1 MKHLKMIEIP
11 NDNQNSSYININ
23 QIVYFDDE
31 QLLLDDGTTFKTGEQ
46 VFKKLVKATKVV
58 AKINVSLEDLD

>member
-31 QLLLDDGTTFKTGEQ
+31 QLLLDDGTTFDIDEE

-58 AKINVSLEDLD
+58 AKVSISV

>member
-31 QLLLDDGTTFKTGEQ
+31 QLLLDDGTTFDIDEE

-58 AKINVSLEDLD
+58 AKVSIAV